1 MVDEAN
7 PRIPIPMPAVIPRPT
22 SRGINWMSLFDR
34 VCAARERYGASLV
47 VRDNIHLGSEE
58 S

>member
-1 MVDEAN
+1 VVDEVIS
-7 PRIPIPMPAVIPRPT
+7 PIPIPIPAMISRPT